1 MKFLNSA
8 EWKSLRKRHL
18 QAECRCVLCGNR
30 EKLVVH
36 HILYRRF
43 YSKHR
48 LAAWNL
54 ATLCKSCHYK
64 VHKSSWG
71 LKLAE
76 WLRKHRPKDWKKI
89 TANI

>member
-1 MKFLNSA
+1 MKFLNST
-8 EWKSLRKRHL
+8 EWKQLRKRHL
-18 QAECRCVLCGNR
+18 QAEGSCVLCGSGD
-30 EKLVVH
+30 KLVVH
-36 HILYRRF
+36 HVLYRRF

-64 VHKSSWG
+64 VHKSSWN

-89 TANI
+89 LANV